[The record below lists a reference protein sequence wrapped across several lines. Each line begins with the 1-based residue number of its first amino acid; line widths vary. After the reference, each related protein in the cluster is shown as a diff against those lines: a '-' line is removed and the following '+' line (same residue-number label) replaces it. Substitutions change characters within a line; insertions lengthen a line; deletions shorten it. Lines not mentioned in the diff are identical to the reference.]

1 MMMYPDIKVA
11 LVELTLLAMK
21 IQDDSACLAHINI
34 NHSIGV
40 WSVYISDEYVRR
52 MSDSENMYEA
62 HIMYGDDYHN
72 EHFEE
77 SYRNI
82 KSNLEN
88 IYHSIKSEA
97 SI

>member
-21 IQDDSACLAHINI
+21 IQDDSACLSHINI

-62 HIMYGDDYHN
+62 HLRYGDDFHN
-72 EHFEE
+72 DHFEE
-77 SYRNI
+77 SYRDI
-82 KSNLEN
+82 KLNLET
-88 IYHSIKSEA
+88 IYQTIKSEA
-97 SI
+97 NI